1 MNKYQDALRRCE
13 SDFEDRID
21 NNNILMLG
29 RMDVESLEELVDL
42 ATPKKP
48 TGWNHECFVC
58 GEQLN
63 IYEEPPKYC
72 PNCGQKVDWEV
83 E

>member
-1 MNKYQDALRRCE
+1 MNKYQDALNRCE
-13 SDFEDRID
+13 SDFEDRIEND
-21 NNNILMLG
+21 NILILQ
-29 RMDVESLEELVDL
+29 ELVDL

-48 TGWNHECFVC
+48 VGWNDQCWYC
-58 GEQLN
+58 GEHLN
-63 IYEEPPKYC
+63 IYEEPPNYC